1 MNWPLLTTCGL
12 PVRMSWIQ
20 SQSEVF
26 RPRSE
31 SLTASLVGTIV
42 LKAELSVT
50 GMEEQMCFF
59 KSLSKTFMTVDVR
72 ATGR

>member
-1 MNWPLLTTCGL
+1 MRRESRAGDSGHNPVGLLRSGMELEVNWPIFTTCGL
-12 PVRMSWIQ
+12 PVRKSCIQ

-42 LKAELSVT
+42 LKAEL
-50 GMEEQMCFF
+50 
-59 KSLSKTFMTVDVR
+59 
-72 ATGR
+72 

>member
-1 MNWPLLTTCGL
+1 MCVERVEQGTQDTTIRAPTFKVMELEGEL
-12 PVRMSWIQ
+12 AYLHHLWSAGEESVIQ

-42 LKAELSVT
+42 LKAEL
-50 GMEEQMCFF
+50 
-59 KSLSKTFMTVDVR
+59 
-72 ATGR
+72 